1 MIFSESDKAV
11 IQACQIEKGCGARKI
26 VRKFPDKEW
35 KVMSIHR
42 LINKIKQTGT
52 SERKTG
58 SGRLPTATTEENKQ
72 YVKEMFTFQEDCY
85 GAHKSQRQVAA
96 QLQVGRR
103 SAQRMTKDFGFKE

>member
-1 MIFSESDKAV
+1 MRV
-11 IQACQIEKGCGARKI
+11 IKLSSRRVKLKKDVELGKLLGS
-26 VRKFPDKEW
+26 FPDKEW

-42 LINKIKQTGT
+42 LINKIKQTGST
-52 SERKTG
+52 ERKTG

-72 YVKEMFTFQEDCY
+72 YVEEMFTFQEDCY

-103 SAQRMTKDFGFKE
+103 SAQRMTKDLGFKE